1 MTMIPHSKPSLGQD
15 DIRAATEVLRSGLIA
30 GGPVVGQFERG
41 MAAYL
46 GVQGGVAVSSGTV
59 ALELALRAMG
69 VGHGDNVILPSYVCP
84 ARRRRTSGA
93 NSSPVAGVPMKPRE
107 LGW

>member
-1 MTMIPHSKPSLGQD
+1 MTTIPHSKPSLGQD

-41 MAAYL
+41 MAAYI

-69 VGHGDNVILPSYVCP
+69 VGHGDNVILPSMSV
-84 ARRRRTSGA
+84 RRPGWR
-93 NSSPVAGVPMKPRE
+93 SSESAHKPGSSISIR
-107 LGW
+107 

>member
-46 GVQGGVAVSSGTV
+46 GGQGGVAVNSGTV

-69 VGHGDNVILPSYVCP
+69 V
-84 ARRRRTSGA
+84 RRPGWR
-93 NSSPVAGVPMKPRE
+93 SSESVHKPGSSISIR
-107 LGW
+107 